1 MNKQL
6 RRLGI
11 GLIACY
17 VILFAQL
24 NWLQVVKADD
34 YNKDPRNDREV
45 VRDFTRPRGSILTA
59 DGVVIAQSVPSNDR
73 YKLLRS
79 YPAGDLFVG
88 DFDGSVAHGPL
99 HQQLLIDDGGDDLLA
114 YGSNAFGVVGQLD
127 SLRLAGEQL
136 LVNLRGQHRPIA
148 HHRHHLVHHER
159 GVSGRSGGYGG
170 VLS

>member
-34 YNKDPRNDREV
+34 YKKDPRNDREV
-45 VRDFTRPRGSILTA
+45 VRDYTRPRGVILTA

-73 YKLLRS
+73 YKLQRV
-79 YPAGDLFVG
+79 YPMNDLF
-88 DFDGSVAHGPL
+88 A
-99 HQQLLIDDGGDDLLA
+99 
-114 YGSNAFGVVGQLD
+114 GV
-127 SLRLAGEQL
+127 
-136 LVNLRGQHRPIA
+136 
-148 HHRHHLVHHER
+148 
-159 GVSGRSGGYGG
+159 GGYFS
-170 VLS
+170 LAFSF